1 MNVMERKN
9 NLQKLQDSSRYL
21 PDGPGVYM
29 MKNSRDQ
36 ILYVGKAKSLR
47 KRVRSYFSG
56 LKDIKTRHLLSKVN
70 TIEALSTQS
79 EAEALL
85 LENNLIKH
93 WKPKYNI
100 NLKDG
105 KTYPVIRLT
114 DEPYPRLYR
123 TRRIVFDGS
132 RYFGPYTDT
141 TKIDT
146 TLNLIE
152 RIFPLRKCRGAVKTR
167 KTPCLNYHIG
177 RCSAPCCGMISRED
191 YLARVEMVVRLLSG
205 KTDGLTRD
213 LKQQMKQAAAAR
225 EYEKAGRLRDQ
236 LTAIESLSTEQ
247 KVVDFADEAR
257 DYVGLA
263 IAGTEAQI
271 TVLQSRGGKLVG
283 RDLFLIEDYSP
294 AAELLTSFLAQY
306 YGNRENLPRRVYIP
320 EPQPGPGGEPVDP
333 KLITE
338 MLRSLTGRT
347 LRCSIP
353 LKGRHARLLRMALE
367 DAGKKLE
374 YRNRE
379 EQRGLEEARKVL
391 GLPRLPHLIE
401 GIDISHLEG
410 QDTVA
415 SLVSFVDGHPRKS
428 EYRHYSL
435 KSLAGR
441 IDDFE
446 AIREIMARRYTRVQ
460 NEGRRKPDLILID
473 GGKGQVSAAA
483 SILRLL
489 GLESIPLVGL
499 AKKNEEIF
507 LPAKSAPLQ
516 LPETSEALRLLQA
529 VRNEAHRFATGYQ
542 KQLRHK
548 RLGRSEL
555 EKVAG
560 IGRVKSRLLL
570 ESFGSLEAVE
580 QQTPRE
586 IARVARL
593 SPRQT
598 ADLLSFLAGRRQS

>member
-9 NLQKLQDSSRYL
+9 NLQELQNSSRYL

-56 LKDIKTRHLLSKVN
+56 LKDIKTRHLLSKVS

-79 EAEALL
+79 ETEALL

-146 TLNLIE
+146 TLNLID
-152 RIFPLRKCRGAVKTR
+152 RIFPLRKCRGALKTR

-205 KTDGLTRD
+205 KTEGLTRD
-213 LKQQMKQAAAAR
+213 LKQKMKQAAAAR
-225 EYEKAGRLRDQ
+225 EYEQAGRLRDQ

-320 EPQPGPGGEPVDP
+320 EPHPGPGGEPVDP

-338 MLRSLTGRT
+338 MLRSLTGRI
-347 LRCSIP
+347 LQCSIP
-353 LKGRHARLLRMALE
+353 LKGRHARLLRMARE

-374 YRNRE
+374 NRNRE
-379 EQRGLEEARKVL
+379 QQRGLEEAREVL

-446 AIREIMARRYTRVQ
+446 AIRETMARRYTRVQ
-460 NEGRRKPDLILID
+460 NESRRKPDLILID

-507 LPAKSAPLQ
+507 LPARSAPLQ
-516 LPETSEALRLLQA
+516 LPETSEALRLLQS
-529 VRNEAHRFATGYQ
+529 VRNEAHRFATGFQ

-555 EKVAG
+555 EKVEG

-570 ESFGSLEAVE
+570 ESFGSLAAIE

-593 SPRQT
+593 SPRQA
-598 ADLLSFLAGRRQS
+598 ADLLSFLAGRRQA